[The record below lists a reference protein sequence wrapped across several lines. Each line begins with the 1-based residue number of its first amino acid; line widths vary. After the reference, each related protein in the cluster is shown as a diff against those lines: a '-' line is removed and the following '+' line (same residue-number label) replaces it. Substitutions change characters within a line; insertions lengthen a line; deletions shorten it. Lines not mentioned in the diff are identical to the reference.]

1 MEEISSFCKK
11 VEVSKARCDCVVN
24 YSKGQINT
32 QGDPATGIVRA
43 QPRRHDSEVE
53 NRLEGARICGSYPS
67 DREGWRCL
75 LRDRWMDIVEIFS
88 PRGGRCV
95 APWLCGPLRPCCS
108 SCPLGGIRR
117 PSPLGSS
124 CPFLPFPSPVLGSP
138 VSVPC
143 LGWCWGPRGG
153 VFGCASVAPLSQ
165 NLTRTRS

>member
-75 LRDRWMDIVEIFS
+75 LRDRWMDIVEIFL
-88 PRGGRCV
+88 PRGGAVWLRGSAGLSARV
-95 APWLCGPLRPCCS
+95 APPVLWAGSAVRPLWVRLARS
-108 SCPLGGIRR
+108 
-117 PSPLGSS
+117 
-124 CPFLPFPSPVLGSP
+124 FPSRAL
-138 VSVPC
+138 
-143 LGWCWGPRGG
+143 
-153 VFGCASVAPLSQ
+153 F
-165 NLTRTRS
+165 